1 MTSKWPQNGLKMASN
16 DLIWPKNDLKIASNA
31 FMILENVDFISFL
44 RYFVTILMSPFWQF
58 LPTVTKWPQND
69 LKTTSNSPF
78 IWKMR
83 NFISF
88 LSLFRT
94 ILMSPFCW
102 FLPTVKT
109 NCGHSDTAHMTGA
122 RNHASHI
129 WLEAW
134 VAQGAKPRAASTQ
147 WDISRWRWGIEVTT
161 RETII
166 SEMLTPF
173 FQTLTRC

>member
-1 MTSKWPQNGLKMASN
+1 MTLNGLKMASN

-31 FMILENVDFISFL
+31 FIMLENVDFISF
-44 RYFVTILMSPFWQF
+44 YTYEPILIIFTHCDQMTS
-58 LPTVTKWPQND
+58 KWPQND